1 MSEKYG
7 WIRQALTNRGYRAL
21 DLARAWGVSESST
34 SRFLSGVES
43 VDPPL
48 SRAVILSS
56 MLGVGLDELAKGMG
70 FKGKVVVPSVD
81 VSPTLPSN
89 SMNLHLLEN
98 GNVRLTLCQDM
109 PADKAA
115 NIIKLI
121 SE

>member
-1 MSEKYG
+1 MTEKYA
-7 WIRQALTNRGYRAL
+7 WIRRALTNRGYRAL

-56 MLGVGLDELAKGMG
+56 MLGVSLEELAKGMG
-70 FKGKVVVPSVD
+70 YVGKVVIPSVEAPLN
-81 VSPTLPSN
+81 VPTN
-89 SMNLHLLEN
+89 SINMVMLE
-98 GNVRLTLCQDM
+98 GGTVRLTLCQEM

-115 NIIKLI
+115 NIIKII
-121 SE
+121 SG